1 VTSFLEWPGF
11 VTLANRLWRDL
22 PARARRV
29 SPVLGAI
36 LGDGSYLRA
45 WPALAA
51 VAPPALLATG
61 LLIGAN
67 HSRETY
73 TYSLTLVV
81 FFAAVAGL
89 GAALGFW
96 TWLGYVVGDLVL
108 FDRDPFPLF
117 AAGGTDVYVP
127 AAISYALLAWLLVLT
142 PVIATGVRFR
152 LVRALGPWT
161 LGKAAA
167 GFACHAVVLGALA
180 YSWAQSTAF
189 LIRPLWSYQD
199 LTPDIEAIN
208 PLQAHS
214 SSLARAAVIAVAA
227 RAVLTLLPYRD
238 AATRAAAAAQAPAPG
253 AATASRLPAWVR
265 IPLTAVALTFLLSG
279 LTSGTGQDRL
289 VCGLFVAILFFR
301 EFVVAR
307 LPVWG
312 EFLPKI
318 PLVARAG
325 AACLI
330 SYWIAKDLVP
340 PEVEKGAVS
349 FSSIVRTV
357 VLSMLVTALL
367 VPPERPT
374 TQAAER

>member
-1 VTSFLEWPGF
+1 MTSFLEWPGF
-11 VTLANRLWRDL
+11 VRLGNGLWRNL
-22 PARARRV
+22 PAQARRV
-29 SPVLGAI
+29 SPALGAI
-36 LGDGSYLRA
+36 FGDGSYLRA

-108 FDRDPFPLF
+108 FDRDQFPLF
-117 AAGGTDVYVP
+117 EAGGADVYVP
-127 AAISYALLAWLLVLT
+127 TAISYALLAWLLVVA

-152 LVRALGPWT
+152 LVRWLGPWR
-161 LGKAAA
+161 LWKAAA
-167 GFACHAVVLGALA
+167 GFVCHAALLGALA
-180 YSWAQSTAF
+180 YAWAQSMAF

-199 LTPDIEAIN
+199 LTPDVEAIT
-208 PLQAHS
+208 PLQANS

-227 RAVLTLLPYRD
+227 RAALTLLPYRE
-238 AATRAAAAAQAPAPG
+238 AATRAAAAAQPPAPG
-253 AATASRLPAWVR
+253 APTRSRLPVWVR
-265 IPLTAVALTFLLSG
+265 VPLTALALTFLISG

-289 VCGLFVAILFFR
+289 VFGLFIAILLFR
-301 EFVVAR
+301 ELVVPR

-312 EFLPKI
+312 ELLPRI

-340 PEVEKGAVS
+340 PEVEEGAVS
-349 FSSIVRTV
+349 FSSIVTTV
-357 VLSMLVTALL
+357 VLAMLVTALL
-367 VPPERPT
+367 VPPERTRAPG
-374 TQAAER
+374 AEP